1 MFAAVVVAAA
11 AGKRPTGEAM
21 KHRCGGEMMFA
32 ARHERQMRSDLLC
45 LKESSC
51 SAIESSLYA
60 KKPIFRL
67 VNWLLCLDYGIKV
80 VVDMEEFSFL

>member
-1 MFAAVVVAAA
+1 MFVAAVVVAA

-67 VNWLLCLDYGIKV
+67 VN
-80 VVDMEEFSFL
+80 

>member
-1 MFAAVVVAAA
+1 MFVAAVVVVAAV
-11 AGKRPTGEAM
+11 GKRPSGEAM

-51 SAIESSLYA
+51 SATIESSLYA

-67 VNWLLCLDYGIKV
+67 VN
-80 VVDMEEFSFL
+80 